1 MRKSEIRKAV
11 FRIIEKYAEEKLKDE
26 TALRDEA
33 GIDSLD
39 MVQICMDMESEFNIH
54 IDDDELFSPEVE
66 KATAG
71 EIVDRVMEKLKEL
84 DSKSEDIFDE
94 EREDNAADTSEKD
107 SEQQPVVENQRL
119 ESIAEEYL
127 ISKAKVWCKDRNRW
141 ETCSLSMLPDGNFV
155 DEHWRLHRKEYHI
168 PYVTLDDAMEAV
180 RITLAKLL
188 ENKEWDFEKLKQD
201 AFLTKKLQ
209 ELSKT
214 QEQIGRD
221 SVYDMIFRS

>member
-11 FRIIEKYAEEKLKDE
+11 FRIIEKYVEEKIKDE

-33 GIDSLD
+33 GLDSLD
-39 MVQICMDMESEFNIH
+39 MVQICMDLESEFNIH
-54 IDDDELFSPEVE
+54 IDDDELFSPEVGN
-66 KATAG
+66 ATAG

-84 DSKSEDIFDE
+84 DAQAGETSEE
-94 EREDNAADTSEKD
+94 EIEENPADTSEKE

-127 ISKAKVWCKDRNRW
+127 ISKAKVWCKDCNRW
-141 ETCSLSMLPDGNFV
+141 ETCFLSMLPDGNFV

-180 RITLAKLL
+180 RITLTKLL
-188 ENKEWDFEKLKQD
+188 ENEEWDLEKLKQD

-209 ELSKT
+209 EISKT

-221 SVYDMIFRS
+221 SVYDMKF

>member
-11 FRIIEKYAEEKLKDE
+11 FRIIEKYAEEKLKDD
-26 TALRDEA
+26 TSLRDEA
-33 GIDSLD
+33 GIDGLD
-39 MVQICMDMESEFNIH
+39 MFQICMDLESEFDIH
-54 IDDDELFSPEVE
+54 IDDDELFSPEVGN
-66 KATAG
+66 ATAG

-84 DSKSEDIFDE
+84 DSKPEDIFDE

-107 SEQQPVVENQRL
+107 SEQQPVVESQRL

-127 ISKAKVWCKDRNRW
+127 HPRIKVWCKYDNRW
-141 ETCSLSMLPDGNFV
+141 EKDNLSIISGGDFV
-155 DEHWRLHRKEYHI
+155 DDHSRIHRRENHTA
-168 PYVTLDDAMEAV
+168 YVTLDDAMEAV

-188 ENKEWDFEKLKQD
+188 ENEEWDIEKLKQD
-201 AFLTKKLQ
+201 AFLTKKLK
-209 ELSKT
+209 ELSKV

>member
-26 TALRDEA
+26 TSLRDEA

-39 MVQICMDMESEFNIH
+39 MVQICMDLESEFNIH
-54 IDDDELFSPEVE
+54 IDDDELFSPEVG

-84 DSKSEDIFDE
+84 DYQPEDIFDE
-94 EREDNAADTSEKD
+94 EREDNAADTSEKE
-107 SEQQPVVENQRL
+107 SEPQSVVENQRL

-127 ISKAKVWCKDRNRW
+127 HPRMKVWCKNNNRW
-141 ETCSLSMLPDGNFV
+141 EKDNLSIISGGDFV
-155 DEHWRLHRKEYHI
+155 DDHSRIHRRENHTA
-168 PYVTLDDAMEAV
+168 YVTLDDAMEAV
-180 RITLAKLL
+180 RITLVKLL
-188 ENKEWDFEKLKQD
+188 ENKEWDLEKLKQD

-209 ELSKT
+209 ELSKA

>member
-26 TALRDEA
+26 TILHDEA

-39 MVQICMDMESEFNIH
+39 MVQICMDLESEFNIH
-54 IDDDELFSPEVE
+54 IDDDELFSQEVGNA
-66 KATAG
+66 KAG
-71 EIVDRVMEKLKEL
+71 EIVDRVMEKLKEQDAQSEVTL
-84 DSKSEDIFDE
+84 DEETEENPEDKSEE
-94 EREDNAADTSEKD
+94 E
-107 SEQQPVVENQRL
+107 SEQQPVVESQRL

-127 ISKAKVWCKDRNRW
+127 YPRMKVWCKNNDRW
-141 ETCSLSMLPDGNFV
+141 ETDNLSITSSEDFV
-155 DEHWRLHRKEYHI
+155 DDHSRIHRRENHTA
-168 PYVTLDDAMEAV
+168 YVTLDDAMEAV

-188 ENKEWDFEKLKQD
+188 ENKEWDLEKLKQD

-209 ELSKT
+209 EISKT

-221 SVYDMIFRS
+221 LFI

>member
-26 TALRDEA
+26 TSLRDEA

-39 MVQICMDMESEFNIH
+39 MLQICMDLESEFNIH

-71 EIVDRVMEKLKEL
+71 EIVDRVMEKMKEL
-84 DSKSEDIFDE
+84 DAQSEVTLDEETEENPEDKSEE
-94 EREDNAADTSEKD
+94 E
-107 SEQQPVVENQRL
+107 SEQQPVVESQRL

-127 ISKAKVWCKDRNRW
+127 ISKAKVWCKDCNRW

-180 RITLAKLL
+180 RITLVKLL
-188 ENKEWDFEKLKQD
+188 ENKEWDLEKLKQD

-209 ELSKT
+209 ELSKVR
-214 QEQIGRD
+214 EQIGRD
-221 SVYDMIFRS
+221 SVYNMKF